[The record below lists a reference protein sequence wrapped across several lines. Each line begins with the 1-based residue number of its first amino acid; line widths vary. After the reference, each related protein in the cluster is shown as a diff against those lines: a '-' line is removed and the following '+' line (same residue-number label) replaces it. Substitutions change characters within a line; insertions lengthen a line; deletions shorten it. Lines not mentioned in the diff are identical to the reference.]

1 MHLCDKQFICF
12 MKKIFIPLS
21 CTLTAVLLLSSCDKM
36 HGEKTSSPQL
46 SPEETSTLS
55 ISIEGVDAEITTR
68 ASTSEIGSDKTAQ
81 STQIFIFEPGG
92 ACAKKLSAASN
103 DIVLPRGFKY
113 TVAALING
121 PELANPSLTALRDK
135 IISLKDHPFVMYKE
149 QQADLTTAAEVSVA
163 LKVTSLGARVR
174 VKNVTNNLPSW
185 LGNLTI
191 NKMFL
196 CNVVGTAQPKAPTY
210 NITYNWYGRNNI
222 NTPISDGSVTGSVSS
237 SAEAAAYT
245 LKEPALALSS
255 GESLSGKGYSCSFYC
270 FPNKN
275 KTAIPDTGY
284 SGTTADQS
292 LATWLT
298 VCGTVGAKT
307 YYWTINL
314 GENISK
320 TTGLAANY
328 TYDVTLTINNLGS
341 LNPTV
346 PVVPGSADISCTISP
361 WTDGGDII
369 TSI

>member
-36 HGEKTSSPQL
+36 RGEKTSSPQL

-81 STQIFIFEPGG
+81 STQIFIFEPAG

-222 NTPISDGSVTGSVSS
+222 NTPMRREQTGSPSQDRCL
-237 SAEAAAYT
+237 YP
-245 LKEPALALSS
+245 KEPALALS
-255 GESLSGKGYSCSFYC
+255 GEPSGKGYSCLFTA
-270 FPNKN
+270 FPTKQTAPRHRLFRHYGRPKPCNQFLAHCRRKPIIGRLTWE
-275 KTAIPDTGY
+275 KTSRKPPVWRQTIPMM
-284 SGTTADQS
+284 
-292 LATWLT
+292 
-298 VCGTVGAKT
+298 
-307 YYWTINL
+307 
-314 GENISK
+314 
-320 TTGLAANY
+320 
-328 TYDVTLTINNLGS
+328 
-341 LNPTV
+341 
-346 PVVPGSADISCTISP
+346 
-361 WTDGGDII
+361 
-369 TSI
+369 